1 MYIDLMHKT
10 FTQELI
16 VNVSD
21 EVKQTQQHFFVL
33 KLWIKNMWCL
43 ISYDIVQCNIY
54 IIKLQ
59 RAVFSVFEMVTN
71 ESENHCSG
79 RKCVQNKH

>member
-1 MYIDLMHKT
+1 
-10 FTQELI
+10 
-16 VNVSD
+16 
-21 EVKQTQQHFFVL
+21 
-33 KLWIKNMWCL
+33 MWCL